1 MNPHHEHEFE
11 AAPGLP
17 EPLPR
22 GERLIWQGSP
32 DWVQLAIHA
41 FHVRKLA
48 IYFSAM
54 LAVQWLYLLG
64 EPNAA
69 LLQPLLTSA
78 VMASL
83 ALLLL
88 GATAWFAARTTLYT
102 LTDRRIV
109 MRIGVVLT
117 LTLNLPLKQIA
128 GAAFKPQAAGHGD
141 IALALAGKDRIA
153 YLNLWPHARPWQ
165 LKKPQPSLRCLP
177 GAAAVGERIQQ
188 AWLAANPHAA
198 ALLGMPEPL
207 SGAVPSSSPSPSPV
221 AAPVSRPV
229 RDHGMPSAA

>member
-1 MNPHHEHEFE
+1 VKPHHEHEFE

-32 DWVQLAIHA
+32 DWVPLAIHA

-48 IYFSAM
+48 IYFAAM
-54 LAVQWLYLLG
+54 LGVQAVYLSG
-64 EPNAA
+64 DPQAA
-69 LLQPLLTSA
+69 LLRPLLTSA

-117 LTLNLPLKQIA
+117 LTLNLPLRQIA
-128 GAAFKPQAAGHGD
+128 GASFKPLAGGHGD
-141 IALALAGKDRIA
+141 VALALAGRDRIA

-165 LKKPQPSLRCLP
+165 LKNPQPSLRCLP

-188 AWLAANPHAA
+188 AWLAANPQVAARVGAA
-198 ALLGMPEPL
+198 AP
-207 SGAVPSSSPSPSPV
+207 
-221 AAPVSRPV
+221 AATARPV
-229 RDHGMPSAA
+229 HEHGVASAA

>member
-1 MNPHHEHEFE
+1 VNAQHEHEFE

-17 EPLPR
+17 EPLPL

-48 IYFSAM
+48 IYFGAM
-54 LAVQWLYLLG
+54 LVVQWLYLLG
-64 EPNAA
+64 EPAAA
-69 LLQPLLTSA
+69 LLRPLLTSA
-78 VMASL
+78 IMASL

-117 LTLNLPLKQIA
+117 LTLNLPLKKIA
-128 GAAFKPQAAGHGD
+128 GAALKPQTDGHGD
-141 IALALAGKDRIA
+141 IALSLAGQERIA
-153 YLNLWPHARPWQ
+153 YLNLWPHARAWQ
-165 LKKPQPSLRCLP
+165 LKNPQPSLRCLP
-177 GAAAVGERIQQ
+177 GAAAVGEHIQR
-188 AWLAANPHAA
+188 AWLAANPQASVM
-198 ALLGMPEPL
+198 LGMPE
-207 SGAVPSSSPSPSPV
+207 GAISPV
-221 AAPVSRPV
+221 APAATRAA
-229 RDHGMPSAA
+229 REHGVPSAA

>member
-1 MNPHHEHEFE
+1 MKPHHEHEFE

-32 DWVQLAIHA
+32 DWVPLAIHA

-48 IYFSAM
+48 IYFAAM
-54 LAVQWLYLLG
+54 LGLQAVYLSG
-64 EPNAA
+64 DPQAA
-69 LLQPLLTSA
+69 LLRPLLTSA
-78 VMASL
+78 VMAAL

-117 LTLNLPLKQIA
+117 LTLNLPLRQIA
-128 GAAFKPQAAGHGD
+128 GASFRPLADGHGD
-141 IALALAGKDRIA
+141 IALSLAGKDRIA
-153 YLNLWPHARPWQ
+153 FLNLWPHARPWQ
-165 LKKPQPSLRCLP
+165 LKNPQPSLRCLP

-188 AWLAANPHAA
+188 AWQ
-198 ALLGMPEPL
+198 
-207 SGAVPSSSPSPSPV
+207 AV
-221 AAPVSRPV
+221 
-229 RDHGMPSAA
+229 

>member
-1 MNPHHEHEFE
+1 VNPHHEHEFE

-48 IYFSAM
+48 IYFGAM
-54 LAVQWLYLLG
+54 LCIQWLYLLG
-64 EPNAA
+64 EPQAA
-69 LLQPLLTSA
+69 LLQPLLTSV
-78 VMASL
+78 VMAAL

-128 GAAFKPQAAGHGD
+128 GAALKPQAAGHGD
-141 IALALAGKDRIA
+141 IALTLSGKDRIA

-188 AWLAANPHAA
+188 AWLAANPQAQARVGQPAA
-198 ALLGMPEPL
+198 A
-207 SGAVPSSSPSPSPV
+207 PSATPV
-221 AAPVSRPV
+221 AAPRSHPV
-229 RDHGMPSAA
+229 PEHGMPTVA

>member
-1 MNPHHEHEFE
+1 MKPHHEHEFE

-32 DWVQLAIHA
+32 DWVTLAIHA

-48 IYFSAM
+48 IYFAAM
-54 LAVQWLYLLG
+54 LGLQAVYLSG
-64 EPNAA
+64 DPQAA
-69 LLQPLLTSA
+69 LLRPLLTSA
-78 VMASL
+78 VMAAL

-117 LTLNLPLKQIA
+117 LTLNLPLRQIA
-128 GAAFKPQAAGHGD
+128 GASFRPLADGHGD
-141 IALALAGKDRIA
+141 IALSLAGKDRIA
-153 YLNLWPHARPWQ
+153 FLNLWPHARPWQ
-165 LKKPQPSLRCLP
+165 LKNPQPSLRCLP

-188 AWLAANPHAA
+188 AWQ
-198 ALLGMPEPL
+198 
-207 SGAVPSSSPSPSPV
+207 AV
-221 AAPVSRPV
+221 
-229 RDHGMPSAA
+229 

>member
-1 MNPHHEHEFE
+1 MKPHHEHEFE

-32 DWVQLAIHA
+32 DWVPLAIYA

-48 IYFSAM
+48 IYFAAM
-54 LAVQWLYLLG
+54 LGLQAVYLSG
-64 EPNAA
+64 DPQAA
-69 LLQPLLTSA
+69 LLRPLLTSA
-78 VMASL
+78 VMAAL

-117 LTLNLPLKQIA
+117 LTLNLPLRQIA
-128 GAAFKPQAAGHGD
+128 GASFRPLADGHGD
-141 IALALAGKDRIA
+141 IALSLAGKDRIA
-153 YLNLWPHARPWQ
+153 FLNLWPHARPWQ
-165 LKKPQPSLRCLP
+165 LKNPQPSLRCLP

-188 AWLAANPHAA
+188 AWQ
-198 ALLGMPEPL
+198 
-207 SGAVPSSSPSPSPV
+207 AV
-221 AAPVSRPV
+221 
-229 RDHGMPSAA
+229 

>member
-1 MNPHHEHEFE
+1 MNAHHEHEFE

-41 FHVRKLA
+41 FHVRQLA
-48 IYFSAM
+48 IYFGAM
-54 LAVQWLYLLG
+54 GVLQWLYLLG
-64 EPNAA
+64 EPHAA
-69 LLQPLLTSA
+69 LLKPLLTSA

-83 ALLLL
+83 ALALLA
-88 GATAWFAARTTLYT
+88 ATAWFAARTTLYT

-117 LTLNLPLKQIA
+117 LTLNLPLRQIA
-128 GAAFKPQAAGHGD
+128 GAAFKPQSGGHGD

-153 YLNLWPHARPWQ
+153 YLNLWPHARAWQ
-165 LKKPQPSLRCLP
+165 LKNPQPSLRCLP

-188 AWLAANPHAA
+188 AWLAANPQVQAQVGAA
-198 ALLGMPEPL
+198 EPAPL
-207 SGAVPSSSPSPSPV
+207 TPV
-221 AAPVSRPV
+221 APVAMPTARPV
-229 RDHGMPSAA
+229 REHGVASAA

>member
-1 MNPHHEHEFE
+1 MNAHHEHEFE

-32 DWVQLAIHA
+32 DFVQLAIHA

-48 IYFSAM
+48 IYFTAM
-54 LAVQWLYLLG
+54 LALQWLYLLG
-64 EPNAA
+64 DPQAA
-69 LLQPLLTSA
+69 LLKPLLTSA
-78 VMASL
+78 VMALL
-83 ALLLL
+83 ALTLLT
-88 GATAWFAARTTLYT
+88 ATAWFAARTTLYT

-128 GAAFKPQAAGHGD
+128 GAAFKPQAGGHGD

-153 YLNLWPHARPWQ
+153 FLNLWPHARPWQ
-165 LKKPQPSLRCLP
+165 LKNPQPSLRCLP
-177 GAAAVGERIQQ
+177 GAAGVGERIQQ
-188 AWLAANPHAA
+188 AWLAANPQAP
-198 ALLGMPEPL
+198 ALVGMPETAPL
-207 SGAVPSSSPSPSPV
+207 ASPV
-221 AAPVSRPV
+221 SAPVSTPVARPV
-229 RDHGMPSAA
+229 RERGMPSAA

>member
-1 MNPHHEHEFE
+1 VKPHHEHEFE

-32 DWVQLAIHA
+32 DWVPLAIHA

-48 IYFSAM
+48 IYFAAM
-54 LAVQWLYLLG
+54 LGMQAVYLSG
-64 EPNAA
+64 DPQAA
-69 LLQPLLTSA
+69 LLKPLLTSA
-78 VMASL
+78 VMAAL

-117 LTLNLPLKQIA
+117 LTLNLPLRQIA
-128 GAAFKPQAAGHGD
+128 GASFRPLADGHGD
-141 IALALAGKDRIA
+141 IALSLAGKDRIA
-153 YLNLWPHARPWQ
+153 FLNLWPHARPWQ
-165 LKKPQPSLRCLP
+165 LKNPQPSLRCLP

-188 AWLAANPHAA
+188 AWQ
-198 ALLGMPEPL
+198 
-207 SGAVPSSSPSPSPV
+207 AV
-221 AAPVSRPV
+221 
-229 RDHGMPSAA
+229 

>member
-1 MNPHHEHEFE
+1 VKPHHEHEFE

-22 GERLIWQGSP
+22 GERLIWQGGP

-48 IYFSAM
+48 IYFGAM

-64 EPNAA
+64 EPGAA
-69 LLQPLLTSA
+69 LLMPLLTSA
-78 VMASL
+78 IMASL

-88 GATAWFAARTTLYT
+88 GATAWIAARTTLYT

-128 GAAFKPQAAGHGD
+128 GAALKPQAAGHGD
-141 IALALAGKDRIA
+141 IALSLAGTDRIA

-165 LKKPQPSLRCLP
+165 LKRPQPSLRCLP
-177 GAAAVGERIQQ
+177 GAAAVGERIQK
-188 AWLAANPHAA
+188 AWLAANPQAA
-198 ALLGMPEPL
+198 ALVGMPAAAPH
-207 SGAVPSSSPSPSPV
+207 AAPVASPV
-221 AAPVSRPV
+221 AEPASRPV
-229 RDHGMPSAA
+229 REHGMPSAA

>member
-17 EPLPR
+17 EPLPK

-41 FHVRKLA
+41 FHVRQLA
-48 IYFSAM
+48 VYFGAM
-54 LAVQWLYLLG
+54 LVLQWLYLLG

-117 LTLNLPLKQIA
+117 LTLNLPLRQIA
-128 GAAFKPQAAGHGD
+128 GAALKPQAGGHGD
-141 IALALAGKDRIA
+141 IALSLAGKDRIA
-153 YLNLWPHARPWQ
+153 YLNLWPHARAWQ
-165 LKKPQPSLRCLP
+165 LKNPQPSLRCLP

-188 AWLAANPHAA
+188 AWLAANPQAQ
-198 ALLGMPEPL
+198 ALVGMPAATPL
-207 SGAVPSSSPSPSPV
+207 ASPV
-221 AAPVSRPV
+221 SCPV
-229 RDHGMPSAA
+229 REHGMPSAV

>member
-1 MNPHHEHEFE
+1 VKAHHEHEFE

-48 IYFSAM
+48 IYFAAM
-54 LAVQWLYLLG
+54 GLLQWLYLLG
-64 EPNAA
+64 DPQAA
-69 LLQPLLTSA
+69 LLRPLLTSA

-117 LTLNLPLKQIA
+117 LTLNLPLRQIA
-128 GAAFKPQAAGHGD
+128 GASLRPQAGGHGD

-165 LKKPQPSLRCLP
+165 LRNPQPSLRCLP

-188 AWLAANPHAA
+188 AWLAANPQVQSRV
-198 ALLGMPEPL
+198 GMPE
-207 SGAVPSSSPSPSPV
+207 GAPATVPV
-221 AAPVSRPV
+221 ASPAARPV
-229 RDHGMPSAA
+229 REHGMPSAA

>member
-1 MNPHHEHEFE
+1 MNAHHEHEFE

-32 DWVQLAIHA
+32 DWVPLAIHA

-48 IYFSAM
+48 IYFAGM
-54 LAVQWLYLLG
+54 LGLQALYLSG
-64 EPNAA
+64 DPQAA
-69 LLQPLLTSA
+69 LLKPLLTSA
-78 VMASL
+78 VMAAL

-117 LTLNLPLKQIA
+117 LTLNLPLRQIA
-128 GAAFKPQAAGHGD
+128 GASFKPLAGGHGD
-141 IALALAGKDRIA
+141 IALSLAGKDRIA
-153 YLNLWPHARPWQ
+153 FLNLWPHARAWQ
-165 LKKPQPSLRCLP
+165 LKNPQPSLRCLP

-188 AWLAANPHAA
+188 AWLAANPQVQAQVGAA
-198 ALLGMPEPL
+198 EPAPL
-207 SGAVPSSSPSPSPV
+207 TPV
-221 AAPVSRPV
+221 APVAMPNARPV
-229 RDHGMPSAA
+229 REHGVASAA

>member
-1 MNPHHEHEFE
+1 MKAHHEHEFE

-22 GERLIWQGSP
+22 GEQLLWQGSP

-48 IYFSAM
+48 LYFTAM
-54 LAVQWLYLLG
+54 LALQWLYLLG
-64 EPNAA
+64 EPQAA
-69 LLQPLLTSA
+69 LLRPLLTS
-78 VMASL
+78 VFMACL

-88 GATAWFAARTTLYT
+88 GATAWMAARTTLYT

-128 GAAFKPQAAGHGD
+128 AAALKPQAKGHGD
-141 IALALAGKDRIA
+141 IALSLAGKDRIA
-153 YLNLWPHARPWQ
+153 YLNLWPHARAWQ
-165 LKKPQPSLRCLP
+165 LKNPQPSLRCLCD
-177 GAAAVGERIQQ
+177 AAAVGERIQR
-188 AWLAANPHAA
+188 AWLAANPQAQA
-198 ALLGMPEPL
+198 MVGMP
-207 SGAVPSSSPSPSPV
+207 
-221 AAPVSRPV
+221 AATGHATPAPAERPV
-229 RDHGMPSAA
+229 HEHRLPSAA